1 MLRLRVR
8 GAHLMSKVMKA
19 NAAVDLAY
27 AEFDFAD
34 TPEVWLTF
42 GLAFDDAA
50 LAYWIAN
57 SSSNCFG
64 TICNAFGAPDGN
76 FKFTSGVPEWTIVG
90 SFTATS
96 PTPTPVADTWVL
108 IELHYAADGTI
119 ELYING
125 TLALSAPSFHEN
137 VGMIRV
143 GQDNGAAFD
152 VAAISYARDV
162 KAGTTRGGT
171 DLFADDFS
179 SGDFSAWSSTFG
191 DVSIVDDPFL
201 PPSPPIVFADLPVR
215 VFVTDLNSETITIM
229 DRRATDKQ
237 FLFTLNAPAYHTGQV
252 ASDDP
257 EVNTAFPLPT
267 SQANLAQASRLCY
280 ALQRQKGSDPPYQPI
295 FGGIVTIIQDQG
307 TDAPT
312 TRYTAHDPW
321 QYMMSRPAINPDSGS
336 PVGADGYTYPN
347 NTRGSDIA
355 LEQLLLTELHQ
366 GETHIDSGG
375 TTSPLFE
382 ATDPLPPFTIDQ
394 GQSVGEVWTALT
406 ETGTIDIHMVPI
418 YDPDARPGKVV
429 EFQTVRQSEG
439 VAAGP
444 VLYDIVMAW
453 DKPGNSL
460 MGINN
465 LIDATRLA
473 NRAQFITAN
482 GVAEVADD
490 PASEAVYG
498 IYYAQQTF
506 PGISDPSIVAL
517 LATAEVL
524 IRRNGARTISFDPAP
539 ERVEQPFKDYNL
551 GDYLPVWAS
560 RNLRQPLGVDYDSFD
575 ANNPGAS
582 GYQRIYA
589 IPLAVDDNGVSR
601 VTGLLTSKEN

>member
-1 MLRLRVR
+1 MTV
-8 GAHLMSKVMKA
+8 
-19 NAAVDLAY
+19 
-27 AEFDFAD
+27 
-34 TPEVWLTF
+34 
-42 GLAFDDAA
+42 
-50 LAYWIAN
+50 
-57 SSSNCFG
+57 
-64 TICNAFGAPDGN
+64 
-76 FKFTSGVPEWTIVG
+76 
-90 SFTATS
+90 
-96 PTPTPVADTWVL
+96 
-108 IELHYAADGTI
+108 
-119 ELYING
+119 
-125 TLALSAPSFHEN
+125 
-137 VGMIRV
+137 
-143 GQDNGAAFD
+143 
-152 VAAISYARDV
+152 
-162 KAGTTRGGT
+162 
-171 DLFADDFS
+171 
-179 SGDFSAWSSTFG
+179 
-191 DVSIVDDPFL
+191 
-201 PPSPPIVFADLPVR
+201 VFADLPVR
-215 VFVTDLNSETITIM
+215 VFVTDLDSETITIM

-237 FLFTLNAPAYHTGQV
+237 FLFTLNSPAYHTGQV
-252 ASDDP
+252 ASDDL

-267 SQANLAQASRLCY
+267 SQANLAQASRLMY

-295 FGGIVTIIQDQG
+295 FGGIVTIIEDQG

-321 QYMMSRPAINPDSGS
+321 QYMMSRPAIDPDTGS

-347 NTRGSDIA
+347 GTRGSDIA
-355 LEQLLLTELHQ
+355 LEQLLLTRIHH
-366 GETHIDSGG
+366 GETHIWPDDG
-375 TTSPLFE
+375 TTDFPLFE
-382 ATDPLPPFTIDQ
+382 ATDPLPPFAIDQ

-444 VLYDIVMAW
+444 VLFDIVMAW

-473 NRAQFITAN
+473 NRVQFITSG
-482 GVAEVADD
+482 GVSEVATDI
-490 PASEAVYG
+490 PSETVYG

-506 PGISDPSIVAL
+506 PGISDTSIVAL

-539 ERVEQPFKDYNL
+539 ERVEQATILPNL
-551 GDYLPVWAS
+551 GAYLPVWAS

-575 ANNPGAS
+575 ADNPGAS